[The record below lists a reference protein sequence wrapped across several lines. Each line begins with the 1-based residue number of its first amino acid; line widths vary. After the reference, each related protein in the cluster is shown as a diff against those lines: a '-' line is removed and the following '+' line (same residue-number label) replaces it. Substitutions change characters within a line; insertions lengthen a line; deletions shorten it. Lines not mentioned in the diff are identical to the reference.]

1 MILFVAFIV
10 NQLSEPVKMALFLQL
25 FDILAASE
33 FIDFILSFMQEAV
46 QNYPG
51 ALSGT
56 LCETIAAKM
65 SYLRENDLTRSLQSN
80 SGSKMTMQQR
90 ETMESLVKK
99 YRSNPTLP
107 AGADLVAA
115 KMGVPGGSGQVPD
128 LLESSQYQTAQ

>member
-33 FIDFILSFMQEAV
+33 FIDFILSFLQEAV

-51 ALSGT
+51 ALSGA

-65 SYLRENDLTRSLQSN
+65 SYLRENDLSRSLQS
-80 SGSKMTMQQR
+80 STGSKMTMQQR
-90 ETMESLVKK
+90 ETMESLVKR
-99 YRSNPTLP
+99 YRSNPALP
-107 AGADLVAA
+107 AGADLVSA
-115 KMGVPGGSGQVPD
+115 KMGAPGGGQVPS
-128 LLESSQYQTAQ
+128 LLESNQYQTEQ